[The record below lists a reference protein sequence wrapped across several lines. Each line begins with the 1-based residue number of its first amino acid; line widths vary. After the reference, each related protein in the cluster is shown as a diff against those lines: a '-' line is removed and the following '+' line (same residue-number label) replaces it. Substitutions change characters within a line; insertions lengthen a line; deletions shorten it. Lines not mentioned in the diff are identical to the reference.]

1 MAGVKG
7 KSGGPRPNSGG
18 ARPGAG
24 RKARPPQEVAL
35 PELERQLD
43 GDALPSAAKDFLVQV
58 MLGRVVPSV
67 PQLEA
72 AKLLARLEAAP
83 AGGKKQQQEE
93 QAGKVASKFGARPAP
108 LKLVNAK

>member
-7 KSGGPRPNSGG
+7 RSGG

-24 RKARPPQEVAL
+24 RKPRPPQDKAL
-35 PELERQLD
+35 PEPPQQPD
-43 GDALPSAAKDFLVQV
+43 GEPLPSDAKEFLVKV
-58 MLGRVVPSV
+58 MRGQVVPSV

-83 AGGKKQQQEE
+83 AGGKKQQQAE

-108 LKLVNAK
+108 LKVVGGRG

>member
-7 KSGGPRPNSGG
+7 RSGG

-24 RKARPPQEVAL
+24 RKPRPPATTAA
-35 PELERQLD
+35 PEPPQFD
-43 GDALPSAAKDFLVQV
+43 GEPAPSDAREFLTKV
-58 MLGRVVPSV
+58 MRGQIVPSV

-83 AGGKKQQQEE
+83 AGGKKAAKQGDAEKA
-93 QAGKVASKFGARPAP
+93 AGKFGARPAP
-108 LKLVNAK
+108 LKVVGGRG